1 VKVSVILP
9 GASGFQERA
18 VSQAPFVESVLLLQT
33 MPTLKEDVPLILPTV
48 TLFQMYSGAGSELV
62 SIVSV
67 TVVVLLVGRSAR
79 TGSDT
84 SQHRAVSQQ

>member
-1 VKVSVILP
+1 M
-9 GASGFQERA
+9 
-18 VSQAPFVESVLLLQT
+18 ESVLLLQT
-33 MPTLKEDVPLILPTV
+33 IPTLAEVAPLVLPTL

-62 SIVSV
+62 SIVFV
-67 TVVVLLVGRSAR
+67 TIVVLPVGRSAR